1 MLNRVTNLT
10 MNAAAQR
17 SLQTQQAK
25 LAELQDKATSLN
37 KISRPSD
44 DPAATA
50 QALATRSLQ
59 AANAQYGR
67 NIDDGNTWLTAAD
80 SALEQATNVMRRV
93 KDLTVMAGN
102 GSLPQTG
109 KDAIAAELESL
120 NQDLISIANSQ
131 HLGRNIF
138 AGSSDKAGAFTA
150 GTPRDPKVPGDT
162 GTPPTFNGTGNNPV
176 ERRISAT
183 QTVRVDADGAGVFG
197 NGNGSLNQSG
207 KDAIAAELESL
218 NKDLVSIANT
228 QHLGRNVFA
237 GSSDAAGAFTPG
249 TPRNPSVP
257 SETGTPPTFNGTGIS
272 SVERRISA
280 TQTVRVDADGAEI
293 FGNGAGSVFDTVSK
307 LAADLRTGTD
317 VAPRVADVDTA
328 FKKIVNGRAEIG
340 TRQAQLERA
349 GNVNTE
355 LEASLDAQRTGIEKA
370 DLGSVIMD
378 LKLQETNYQVA
389 LAATARVLQ
398 PTLMDFLR

>member
-10 MNAAAQR
+10 MNTAAQR
-17 SLQTQQAK
+17 SLQFQQAK

-102 GSLPQTG
+102 GSLNQSG

-120 NQDLISIANSQ
+120 KTDLISIANSQ

-138 AGSSDKAGAFTA
+138 AGNSDAAGAFTP
-150 GTPRDPKVPGDT
+150 GTARNPAIRSDT
-162 GTPPTFNGTGNNPV
+162 GTPPTFNGTGASAV

-183 QTVRVDADGAGVFG
+183 QTVRVDADGA
-197 NGNGSLNQSG
+197 
-207 KDAIAAELESL
+207 
-218 NKDLVSIANT
+218 T
-228 QHLGRNVFA
+228 
-237 GSSDAAGAFTPG
+237 
-249 TPRNPSVP
+249 
-257 SETGTPPTFNGTGIS
+257 
-272 SVERRISA
+272 
-280 TQTVRVDADGAEI
+280 I
-293 FGNGAGSVFDTVSK
+293 FGNGTGSVFDIVSK

-317 VAPRVADVDTA
+317 IDPRVADVDTA
-328 FKKIVNGRAEIG
+328 FKNIVNGRAEIG

-389 LAATARVLQ
+389 LAATAKVLQ

>member
-10 MNAAAQR
+10 MNASAQR
-17 SLQTQQAK
+17 TLQFQQAK
-25 LAELQDKATSLN
+25 LAELQEKATSLN

-102 GSLPQTG
+102 GSLNQSG

-120 NQDLISIANSQ
+120 KTDLISIANSQ

-138 AGSSDKAGAFTA
+138 AGNSDAAGAFTT
-150 GTPRDPKVPGDT
+150 GTPRNPSIPSDT
-162 GTPPTFNGTGNNPV
+162 GTPPTFNGTGASPV

-183 QTVRVDADGAGVFG
+183 QTVRVDADGAAVFG
-197 NGNGSLNQSG
+197 NG
-207 KDAIAAELESL
+207 
-218 NKDLVSIANT
+218 T
-228 QHLGRNVFA
+228 
-237 GSSDAAGAFTPG
+237 
-249 TPRNPSVP
+249 
-257 SETGTPPTFNGTGIS
+257 
-272 SVERRISA
+272 
-280 TQTVRVDADGAEI
+280 
-293 FGNGAGSVFDTVSK
+293 GSVFDIVGK
-307 LAADLRTGTD
+307 LAADLRTGTGID
-317 VAPRVADVDTA
+317 PRVAVVDTA
-328 FKKIVNGRAEIG
+328 FKNIVNGRAEIG

-389 LAATARVLQ
+389 LAATAKVLQ

>member
-10 MNAAAQR
+10 MSAAAQR
-17 SLQTQQAK
+17 TLQAQQSK
-25 LAELQDKATSLN
+25 LAELQDKASSLN

-50 QALATRSLQ
+50 QALETRALL

-80 SALEQATNVMRRV
+80 SALEQATNVMQRI
-93 KDLTVMAGN
+93 KDLTVQAGN
-102 GSLPQTG
+102 GTLNQSG
-109 KDAIAAELESL
+109 KNAIANELDSL
-120 NQDLISIANSQ
+120 NKDLVSIANSK

-138 AGSSDKAGAFTA
+138 AGSSDADSAF
-150 GTPRDPKVPGDT
+150 T
-162 GTPPTFNGTGNNPV
+162 GTPPALDGLPKSPV
-176 ERRISAT
+176 GRRVSAT
-183 QTVRVDADGAGVFG
+183 EIVRVDADGA
-197 NGNGSLNQSG
+197 
-207 KDAIAAELESL
+207 A
-218 NKDLVSIANT
+218 
-228 QHLGRNVFA
+228 
-237 GSSDAAGAFTPG
+237 
-249 TPRNPSVP
+249 
-257 SETGTPPTFNGTGIS
+257 
-272 SVERRISA
+272 
-280 TQTVRVDADGAEI
+280 I
-293 FGNGAGSVFDTVSK
+293 FGSGTGSVFDTVSQ
-307 LAADLRTGTD
+307 LAADLRAGTD
-317 VAPRVADVDTA
+317 ISPRVGQVDTA
-328 FKKIVNGRAEIG
+328 FKMIVNGRSEIG

-355 LEASLDAQRTGIEKA
+355 LEASLDAQKTGIETA